1 MLAVKLSPEIEKF
14 CSDETTPVQLSKA
27 DKVLFVKVILWP
39 NPKKERI
46 KVKLKNKALFFIP
59 LNVADLLKH

>member
-27 DKVLFVKVILWP
+27 DNVLFVKVILWP
-39 NPKKERI
+39 NPKKE
-46 KVKLKNKALFFIP
+46 KDESKTEKQSFVF
-59 LNVADLLKH
+59 